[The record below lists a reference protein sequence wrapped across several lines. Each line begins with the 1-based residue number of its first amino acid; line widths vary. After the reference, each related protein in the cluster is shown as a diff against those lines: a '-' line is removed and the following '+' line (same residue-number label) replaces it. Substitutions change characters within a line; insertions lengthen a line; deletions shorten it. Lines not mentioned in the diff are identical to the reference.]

1 MQSLFPT
8 TTVGNAYSITTPQ
21 LQMPNF
27 QMPQASFQHASGNQL
42 IRVNGMES
50 AKAYPTQPNSM
61 YAAELRLRPPQD
73 EDKLDESAEITS
85 RPTSF
90 F

>member
-61 YAAELRLRPPQD
+61 YALFD
-73 EDKLDESAEITS
+73 ENDDVM
-85 RPTSF
+85 
-90 F
+90 